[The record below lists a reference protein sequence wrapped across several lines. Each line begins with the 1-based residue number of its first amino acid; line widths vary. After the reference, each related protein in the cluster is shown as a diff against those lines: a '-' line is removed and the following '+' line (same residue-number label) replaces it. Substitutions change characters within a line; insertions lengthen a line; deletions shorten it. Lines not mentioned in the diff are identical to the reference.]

1 MKTKIVTTSDNL
13 QLIQHKDEMLV
24 DSRLI
29 AQHMSIQHEA
39 VARQLQR
46 YEEDFKQFGILRFQ
60 IGEIAGRGQPEKY
73 ALLNEDQCYLLLSYS
88 RNTKRVRDLKI
99 NLVKAFREA
108 RQSVDITKREYL
120 PTYHALHDG
129 IHALASQSS
138 NERLVHMNFNKLINR
153 TVGIPSGS
161 RDHLNMAQRSMLVV
175 AQAVAVN
182 ATTGATDHRDGYAKV
197 KEALK
202 PLEACKMLPDREVG
216 Q

>member
-29 AQHMSIQHEA
+29 AQHMGIKHKNSIELINKRLHHFERWGKVTFKTEA
-39 VARQLQR
+39 MPS
-46 YEEDFKQFGILRFQ
+46 
-60 IGEIAGRGQPEKY
+60 GQNEKF
-73 ALLNEDQCYLLLSYS
+73 ALLNEDHAYFLLSLS
-88 RNTKRVRDLKI
+88 RNSDIVVDLKAKLI
-99 NLVKAFREA
+99 TAFREFRLA
-108 RQSVDITKREYL
+108 QDLNKREYL

-129 IHALASQSS
+129 IHTLASQSS

-182 ATTGATDHRDGYAKV
+182 ATTGAADHRDGYAKV

-202 PLEACKMLPDREVG
+202 PLEACKMLPDREAG

>member
-29 AQHMSIQHEA
+29 AQHLEVTHKHTFEMIKNY
-39 VARQLQR
+39 L
-46 YEEDFKQFGILRFQ
+46 EDFEQFGILRFQ
-60 IGEIAGRGQPEKY
+60 TEEINGRGQPEKY

-108 RQSVDITKREYL
+108 RQSIDITKREYL

-182 ATTGATDHRDGYAKV
+182 ATTGATDHRESPRV
-197 KEALK
+197 L
-202 PLEACKMLPDREVG
+202 
-216 Q
+216 